1 MSPTVMGVDELVT
14 AQRFGAAAVAPRAG
28 ARRAMTNSAVEGYD
42 LIGDIHS
49 CATQLEALLAGAV
62 SVALWLLMLFGWS
75 TPCRV
80 GREGQ
85 A

>member
-1 MSPTVMGVDELVT
+1 
-14 AQRFGAAAVAPRAG
+14 
-28 ARRAMTNSAVEGYD
+28 MTNSAVEGYD

-62 SVALWLLMLFGWS
+62 SVALWLLRLFGWS